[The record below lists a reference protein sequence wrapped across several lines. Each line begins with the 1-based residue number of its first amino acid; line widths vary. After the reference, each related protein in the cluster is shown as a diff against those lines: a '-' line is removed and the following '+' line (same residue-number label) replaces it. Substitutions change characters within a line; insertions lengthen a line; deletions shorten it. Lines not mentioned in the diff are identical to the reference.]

1 MRSGSA
7 RRARVPRSEPII
19 ERLQGRQALIVLDN
33 FEHVLA
39 AAAELGRFLA
49 ACPEL
54 TALVTSR
61 SPLRLRE
68 EREVPL
74 EPLEA
79 PPAATA
85 GPAVVGQSPAV
96 QLFVAR
102 AVAVRPG
109 FALTT
114 ANAAAV
120 AELCRR
126 LDGIPLALELA
137 AVQLRILTPEALL
150 KRLGSGLEHALDL
163 GCGPGR
169 SAGPAADAAG
179 HARVELRPAE

>member
-7 RRARVPRSEPII
+7 RRARSATLEPII

-33 FEHVLA
+33 FEHMLA
-39 AAAELGRFLA
+39 AAAELGRFLT

-74 EPLEA
+74 ERLET

-102 AVAVRPG
+102 AVAVDGVRPDDG
-109 FALTT
+109 QRRRRGRAL
-114 ANAAAV
+114 
-120 AELCRR
+120 
-126 LDGIPLALELA
+126 
-137 AVQLRILTPEALL
+137 
-150 KRLGSGLEHALDL
+150 
-163 GCGPGR
+163 
-169 SAGPAADAAG
+169 PAAGTAS
-179 HARVELRPAE
+179 RWPSNWPPSSCESSRRRPC